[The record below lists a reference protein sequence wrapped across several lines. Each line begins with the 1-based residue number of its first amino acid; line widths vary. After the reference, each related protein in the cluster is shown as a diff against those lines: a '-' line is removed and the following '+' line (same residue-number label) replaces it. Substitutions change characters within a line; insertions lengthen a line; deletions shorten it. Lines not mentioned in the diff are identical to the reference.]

1 MSMDDDEL
9 DAIRRR
15 KLVDRLAYDVLIT
28 IAKTNPQMMKYARV
42 K

>member
-1 MSMDDDEL
+1 VTPSG
-9 DAIRRR
+9 R
-15 KLVDRLAYDVLIT
+15 KLMDGFAHDILLE